1 MSLPFYLE
9 ETSDYVIERVELL
22 FQEDDYEDEERS
34 CQADYERLAD
44 RFNA

>member
-1 MSLPFYLE
+1 MPIPFYLE

-22 FQEDDYEDEERS
+22 FQEDDQDEDERQS
-34 CQADYERLAD
+34 QADYERLAE

>member
-22 FQEDDYEDEERS
+22 FQEDDHEDDERS
-34 CQADYERLAD
+34 SRADYERLAD